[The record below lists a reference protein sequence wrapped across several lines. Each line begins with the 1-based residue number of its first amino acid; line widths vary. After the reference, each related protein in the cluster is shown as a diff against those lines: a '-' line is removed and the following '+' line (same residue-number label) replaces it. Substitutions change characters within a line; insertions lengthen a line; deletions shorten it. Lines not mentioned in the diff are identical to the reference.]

1 MHWIWFV
8 VGLLIIIAGAIVL
21 SNISIPHVTWRLND
35 VFGYI
40 PVSTVYSSIGAIVV
54 GALIII
60 FGGFRQ
66 KLGKYF
72 KYY

>member
-1 MHWIWFV
+1 MHWAWFGL
-8 VGLLIIIAGAIVL
+8 GLLIIIIGAIVL
-21 SNISIPHVTWRLND
+21 TNVAIPYVTSGLD
-35 VFGYI
+35 TAFGYI
-40 PVSTVYSSIGAIVV
+40 PVSTIYSSIGAIVI
-54 GALIII
+54 GFLIMI